1 MFDQILQSISKFIA
15 LDTNEQNYFVSK
27 LEFRKFRK
35 KEILVQEG
43 DSCNH
48 VFFINKGCIRYYY
61 TVDGKENTAQFFFE
75 NGWYTDFDSF
85 LSGKPTRLNIQAL
98 ERTEILMLSAKN
110 MHEIY
115 DEIPKFER
123 LGRQMAENAFLGIRQ
138 RNEMLENLT
147 AEERYLAL
155 MKERPKV
162 FERIPQHYIA
172 SYLGIQPESL
182 SRIRKRIFVK

>member
-1 MFDQILQSISKFIA
+1 MFEQILQSISRFIT
-15 LDTNEQNYFVSK
+15 LDTHEQDYFVSK
-27 LEFRKFRK
+27 LEFRKYRK
-35 KEILVQEG
+35 KETVLQEG
-43 DSCNH
+43 NVCSH
-48 VFFINKGCIRYYY
+48 IFFINKGCIRYYY
-61 TVDGKENTAQFFFE
+61 TVEGKENTAQFFFE

-85 LSGKPTRLNIQAL
+85 LSGKPSRLNIQTL
-98 ERTEILMLSAKN
+98 ERTEMLMLSAKN
-110 MHEIY
+110 LHEIY

-123 LGRQMAENAFLGIRQ
+123 LGRQMAENAFLGVRQ

-172 SYLGIQPESL
+172 SYLGVQPESL